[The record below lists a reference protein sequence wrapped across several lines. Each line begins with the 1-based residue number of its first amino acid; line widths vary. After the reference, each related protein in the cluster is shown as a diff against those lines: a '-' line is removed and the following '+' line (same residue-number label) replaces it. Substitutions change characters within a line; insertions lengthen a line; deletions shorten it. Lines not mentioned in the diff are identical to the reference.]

1 MDEHAELRCAKR
13 SGAFFLSAFAIAK
26 LGKTDTAAAANPLTR
41 NCLRFKILARI
52 FLKVICLEISRFR
65 GEHRI
70 NGSAEKRGLAHY
82 GRLKE
87 LIYSSDESLIHME
100 HFLHR
105 SPPLSVRAVFQ
116 GHLHRI
122 HDGPPLLRF
131 GIRSHFGHVQCI
143 VFAIVFEIAEK
154 DTIA

>member
-1 MDEHAELRCAKR
+1 MRPRRWLGNMAPMDEHAELRCAKR

-70 NGSAEKRGLAHY
+70 NGSAETRGLANM
-82 GRLKE
+82 G
-87 LIYSSDESLIHME
+87 
-100 HFLHR
+100 
-105 SPPLSVRAVFQ
+105 A
-116 GHLHRI
+116 
-122 HDGPPLLRF
+122 
-131 GIRSHFGHVQCI
+131 
-143 VFAIVFEIAEK
+143 
-154 DTIA
+154 